1 MNVVEKAMNCEEP
14 AAWQE
19 AQYPPLCNAFF
30 HIATIG
36 LGAFAAT
43 YNLCKAAYH
52 NGGHLDTPD
61 VLVDGAAELSS
72 GDLVHVRT
80 AALLR

>member
-30 HIATIG
+30 HVATIG

-52 NGGHLDTPD
+52 QGGLDTPD
-61 VLVDGAAELSS
+61 VLVDGAAGLSS
-72 GDLVHVRT
+72 EALVHARAT
-80 AALLR
+80 ALLR

>member
-1 MNVVEKAMNCEEP
+1 MNVVEKAMNREAP
-14 AAWQE
+14 AEWQE
-19 AQYPPLCNAFF
+19 AQHPPLCNAFF

-52 NGGHLDTPD
+52 NGSHLDTPD
-61 VLVDGAAELSS
+61 VLVAGAEGLSS
-72 GDLVHVRT
+72 GALVHVRT
-80 AALLR
+80 TALLR

>member
-1 MNVVEKAMNCEEP
+1 MNVVEKAMNRDAP

-61 VLVDGAAELSS
+61 ILVDEAAGFSA
-72 GDLVHVRT
+72 DALVHART
-80 AALLR
+80 TALLR